1 MKKIISKPHP
11 ENPVNEATLF
21 EHISKI
27 IEDRKFHA
35 AVYANC
41 EVNLMFWEIGR
52 YINSVILDFKRA
64 PYGKKIFSTLS
75 RKLTEKYG
83 KSFQEENLYRMTQFA
98 EDFPNKKIVSTL
110 STQLN
115 CLSMDKDGIMV
126 AEY

>member
-1 MKKIISKPHP
+1 M
-11 ENPVNEATLF
+11 NN
-21 EHISKI
+21 
-27 IEDRKFHA
+27 
-35 AVYANC
+35 
-41 EVNLMFWEIGR
+41 

-75 RKLTEKYG
+75 RKLTERYG

-98 EDFPNKKIVSTL
+98 EDFPKKKIVSTL